1 MIRYLLAASLLLLTA
16 CGSGSTTPDAAPQ
29 AGSST
34 AFPVTVEHKYGSTT
48 IKAEPK
54 RIVVAGLTEQDAL
67 LALGIVPVATTEW
80 LKKYEG
86 AIGPWATT
94 KLGNAPKPTVLID
107 QGAPEFERIAA
118 QRPDVIIGVNSGMT
132 QETYDKL
139 SKIAPTVAQLKG
151 QIDYGVSWQDTTKA
165 VGKIVGKAAE
175 ADKLVADNEA
185 LIAKARKDNPKFE
198 NATAVVATMWEG
210 YFVYGPDDG
219 RARFLSAL
227 GFKLPEKLQEAIGDK
242 FGASISRERMDLL
255 DQSIL
260 VWLATNVA
268 ETRATLDKD
277 PLYAGLTVA
286 KDKRDILIEDGSDT
300 GSAVSFITVL
310 SIPYLIE
317 HYVPQ
322 LAAAVK
328 G

>member
-1 MIRYLLAASLLLLTA
+1 MIRYLLAASLLVLTA
-16 CGSGSTTPDAAPQ
+16 CGSGSTTPAEAPQ
-29 AGSST
+29 AGSGT
-34 AFPVTVEHKYGSTT
+34 AFPVTIEHKYGSTT
-48 IKAEPK
+48 VNAEPK

-67 LALGIVPVATTEW
+67 LALGIVPVGTTEW

-86 AIGPWATT
+86 AIGPWATA
-94 KLGNAPKPTVLID
+94 KLGDAPKPTVLID
-107 QGAPEFERIAA
+107 QGAPQFEKIASL
-118 QRPDVIIGVNSGMT
+118 RPDVIIGVNSGMT

-165 VGKIVGKAAE
+165 VGKIVGKVAA

-198 NATAVVATMWEG
+198 NATAIVATLWEG

-219 RARFLSAL
+219 RSRFLNAL

-260 VWLATNVA
+260 VWLASNVT

-277 PLYAGLTVA
+277 PLYAGLAVA
-286 KDKRDILIEDGSDT
+286 KDKRDILLEEASDT

-310 SIPYLIE
+310 SIPYLVE

-328 G
+328 

>member
-1 MIRYLLAASLLLLTA
+1 MIRYVLAASLLLLTA
-16 CGSGSTTPDAAPQ
+16 CGSGSTTPAEAPPQ
-29 AGSST
+29 AGGST
-34 AFPVTVEHKYGSTT
+34 AFPVTIEHKYGSTT
-48 IKAEPK
+48 INAEPK

-86 AIGPWATT
+86 AIGPWATA
-94 KLGNAPKPTVLID
+94 KLGTAPKPTVLID
-107 QGAPEFERIAA
+107 QGAPEFEKIAA

-132 QETYDKL
+132 QESYDKL

-151 QIDYGVSWQDTTKA
+151 QIDYGVTWQDTTRA
-165 VGKIVGKAAE
+165 VGKIVGKGAE

-185 LIAKARKDNPKFE
+185 LLAKARKDNPKFE

-210 YFVYGPDDG
+210 YFVYGPDDA
-219 RARFLSAL
+219 RSRFLSAL

-260 VWLATNVA
+260 VWLASNVT

-277 PLYAGLTVA
+277 PLYAGLAVA
-286 KDKRDILIEDGSDT
+286 KDKRDILIDEASDT

-310 SIPYLIE
+310 SIPYLVE

-328 G
+328 

>member
-16 CGSGSTTPDAAPQ
+16 CGSGSTTPAEAPQ
-29 AGSST
+29 AGSGT
-34 AFPVTVEHKYGSTT
+34 AFPVTIEHKYGSTT
-48 IKAEPK
+48 VNAEPK

-67 LALGIVPVATTEW
+67 LALGIVPVGTTEW

-86 AIGPWATT
+86 AIGPWATA
-94 KLGNAPKPTVLID
+94 KLGDAPKPTVLID
-107 QGAPEFERIAA
+107 QGAPQFEKIASL
-118 QRPDVIIGVNSGMT
+118 RPDVIIGVNSGMT

-165 VGKIVGKAAE
+165 VGKIVGKVAA
-175 ADKLVADNEA
+175 ADKLVTDNEA

-198 NATAVVATMWEG
+198 NATAIVATLWEG

-219 RARFLSAL
+219 RSRFLNAL

-260 VWLATNVA
+260 VWLASNVT

-277 PLYAGLTVA
+277 PLYAGLAVA
-286 KDKRDILIEDGSDT
+286 KDKRDILLEEASDT

-310 SIPYLIE
+310 SIPYLVE

-328 G
+328 